1 MRLFS
6 PRFVPAG
13 FRWMLVFWLA
23 LAPLA
28 EAGEHEAAR
37 IARGGR
43 LYDNWIRE
51 VGATILHRIEASRDK
66 PLRRP
71 GRCVDCHGWDYRG
84 KDGPASRIGGPALVK
99 GLLGIEGLTG
109 ARLSQILGDEKHG
122 YGEYLNDADR
132 ADLAKFLT
140 EGLVAMDTMID
151 HETLLAKG
159 RAASGNVFFQTICAN
174 CHGNDGQQIAEAQP
188 LGDIARRNPWQGLH
202 TLLNGHPSGTM
213 PALRVLDP
221 AMLVDTLAY
230 VQTLPPRDRL
240 ASIVRGGRL
249 YDTWYKEIGR
259 KVPDTVHPAYPGTPP
274 ETINTRTTW
283 RCKECHGWDY
293 RGRDGVYGRSEHKTG
308 IVGINGMAGADP
320 SLIAE
325 KILDERHGYARLLSP
340 RDVADLANFVA
351 LGQIDMQTYIDGK
364 TLKARGDASRYA
376 AYYDTI
382 CAACHGPEGREVRT
396 MPAVGRIAA
405 SDPWRALHG
414 ILNGHPGEP
423 MPPLIALP
431 REAAAGILAY
441 IQTLPREKGAGDSN
455 KPKSDNRSMNGD
467 R

>member
-6 PRFVPAG
+6 PRFGLAG
-13 FRWMLVFWLA
+13 FLSMLVFWLA
-23 LAPLA
+23 LGPFAA
-28 EAGEHEAAR
+28 AGGQEAAR

-43 LYDNWIRE
+43 LYDNWIKE
-51 VGATILHRIEASRDK
+51 IGSTILHRIEASSDK
-66 PLRRP
+66 PVRRP
-71 GRCVDCHGWDYRG
+71 RRCVNCHGWDYRG
-84 KDGPASRIGGPALVK
+84 KDGPASRVGGSSLVK
-99 GLLGIEGLTG
+99 GLLGIKGVTEERL
-109 ARLSQILGDEKHG
+109 ARILGDETHG
-122 YGEYLNDADR
+122 YGEYLNETDR
-132 ADLAKFLT
+132 ADLAKFLAK
-140 EGLVAMDTMID
+140 GLVAMDTMID
-151 HETLLAKG
+151 RETLLAKG

-188 LGDIARRNPWQGLH
+188 LGDTARRNPWQGLH

-221 AMLVDTLAY
+221 AMLLDTLAY

-249 YDTWYKEIGR
+249 YDTWYKENGR

-274 ETINTRTTW
+274 KSINTRTTW

-293 RGRDGVYGRSEHKTG
+293 LGRDGVYGRSEHKTD
-308 IVGINGMAGADP
+308 IIGINGMVGADP
-320 SLIAE
+320 SAIAA
-325 KILDERHGYARLLSP
+325 KILDAQHGYARLLSP

-351 LGQIDMQTYIDGK
+351 LGQIDMQSYIDGK
-364 TLKARGDASRYA
+364 TLKARGDATRYA
-376 AYYDTI
+376 PYYHTI
-382 CAACHGPEGREVRT
+382 CAACHGADGSEVRT
-396 MPAVGRIAA
+396 MPPVGRIAK

-423 MPPLIALP
+423 MPPLIAVS

-441 IQTLPREKGAGDSN
+441 IQTLPAERGGGGSGQ
-455 KPKSDNRSMNGD
+455 PK
-467 R
+467 